1 MLRKLLL
8 VVALV
13 LPVVAGSAIANDDE
27 VIERTVTARDG
38 RFFPEIIEV
47 PAGKKIRL
55 IMVNEGPGPEEFEST
70 VLGFEKVMNEGVT
83 RKVIIQ
89 PLKPGEYAF
98 FGEFHM
104 DTANGKIIAR

>member
-1 MLRKLLL
+1 M
-8 VVALV
+8 
-13 LPVVAGSAIANDDE
+13 
-27 VIERTVTARDG
+27 
-38 RFFPEIIEV
+38 
-47 PAGKKIRL
+47 
-55 IMVNEGPGPEEFEST
+55 
-70 VLGFEKVMNEGVT
+70 LGFEKVMNEGVT

>member
-1 MLRKLLL
+1 
-8 VVALV
+8 V
-13 LPVVAGSAIANDDE
+13 PVVVLADDAE
-27 VIERTVTARDG
+27 LVERTVTARDG

-55 IMVNEGPGPEEFEST
+55 IFVNEGPGPEELEST
-70 VLGFEKVMNEGVT
+70 VLGIESVSNAGVT
-83 RKVIIQ
+83 RKIIIQ

-104 DTANGKIIAR
+104 DTANGKIVAR